1 MERVLVGVHGNSTR
15 SLLASFLVVPGV
27 YARETA
33 TRKRGAG
40 QKNYKDNGTWDPL
53 ARDKKSKH
61 RHAGAGGGQRKD
73 NGLIKTDQQLQIQ
86 VMGASKHVD
95 DG

>member
-1 MERVLVGVHGNSTR
+1 MPDKQQQGKE
-15 SLLASFLVVPGV
+15 
-27 YARETA
+27 ARD
-33 TRKRGAG
+33 
-40 QKNYKDNGTWDPL
+40 QKNYKDNDTWDPL

-61 RHAGAGGGQRKD
+61 KHARGGGAEEGQW
-73 NGLIKTDQQLQIQ
+73 LDQNRPQLQIQ

>member
-1 MERVLVGVHGNSTR
+1 MPEKQQQGK
-15 SLLASFLVVPGV
+15 
-27 YARETA
+27 E
-33 TRKRGAG
+33 
-40 QKNYKDNGTWDPL
+40 
-53 ARDKKSKH
+53 ARDKKTIKTMARGTHWLETKNQSTGT
-61 RHAGAGGGQRKD
+61 RGRGGGGQRKD

>member
-1 MERVLVGVHGNSTR
+1 MPDKQQQGKE
-15 SLLASFLVVPGV
+15 
-27 YARETA
+27 ARD
-33 TRKRGAG
+33 
-40 QKNYKDNGTWDPL
+40 QKNYKDNDTWDPL

-61 RHAGAGGGQRKD
+61 RHAGAGGGGQRKD